1 MKRKIIRID
10 SGVCNGCG
18 QCLPNCPEGALQLID
33 GKARLVSDLFCDGL
47 GACLGTCPLGAIH
60 VEEREAAPYDEK
72 LVMANIVPQ
81 GANVVRAHLDHLAAH
96 NEQVYL
102 EQARQFLREQG
113 LPIPESAGAK
123 NPELHDYHPLRG
135 GVPLGGCHPLRGGV
149 PEGNNPEGGY
159 HPLRG
164 GVPLGDCHPLRGG
177 CPGSQAHDRRGQEP
191 VPPAAGPA
199 DSTSRPSEL
208 RTWPVQ
214 LQLLNPQ
221 ASFFDDADLLIAADC
236 VPFALA
242 SFHEEF
248 VRGKVPIIFCPKLDH
263 ANEPYLEK
271 LAAIFTLHRVRSL
284 HVVHMEVPCCSGT
297 TALVAQALAR
307 SGRDIPVHDY
317 TISIQGKL
325 LAVK

>member
-10 SGVCNGCG
+10 HEICNGCG
-18 QCLPNCPEGALQLID
+18 QCLPNCPEGALRLID

-47 GACLGTCPLGAIH
+47 GACIGTCPLGAIH
-60 VEEREAAPYDEK
+60 VEEREAEPYDERR
-72 LVMANIVPQ
+72 VMANIVPQ
-81 GANVVRAHLDHLAAH
+81 GANVIRAHLDHLAAH
-96 NEQVYL
+96 NEHGYL
-102 EQARQFLREQG
+102 EQAREFLREQG
-113 LPIPESAGAK
+113 
-123 NPELHDYHPLRG
+123 
-135 GVPLGGCHPLRGGV
+135 VPL
-149 PEGNNPEGGY
+149 PETKREEDENF
-159 HPLRG
+159 H
-164 GVPLGDCHPLRGG
+164 G

-191 VPPAAGPA
+191 TRPAAGPSA
-199 DSTSRPSEL
+199 ATSRPSEL

-271 LAAIFTLHRVRSL
+271 LAAIFTLHPVRSL

-307 SGRDIPVHDY
+307 SGKDIPVHDY

>member
-1 MKRKIIRID
+1 MKRKIIRINAE
-10 SGVCNGCG
+10 VCNGCG

-33 GKARLVSDLFCDGL
+33 NKARLVSDLFCDGL
-47 GACLGTCPLGAIH
+47 GACIGTCPLGAIH
-60 VEEREAAPYDEK
+60 VEEREAEPYDERR
-72 LVMANIVPQ
+72 VMANIVTQ
-81 GANVVRAHLDHLAAH
+81 GANVIRAHLDHLAAH
-96 NEQVYL
+96 NEQGYL

-113 LPIPESAGAK
+113 IPEPQAIKAK
-123 NPELHDYHPLRG
+123 NPEFP
-135 GVPLGGCHPLRGGV
+135 GCP
-149 PEGNNPEGGY
+149 PPS
-159 HPLRG
+159 G
-164 GVPLGDCHPLRGG
+164 GVPLGDC
-177 CPGSQAHDRRGQEP
+177 PGSQMQDRREKQATQPGPEAARAAAEP
-191 VPPAAGPA
+191 K
-199 DSTSRPSEL
+199 L

-242 SFHEEF
+242 SFHEDF
-248 VRGKVPIIFCPKLDH
+248 VKGKVPIIFCPKLDH

-271 LAAIFTLHRVRSL
+271 LAAIFTLHTVRSL

-297 TALVAQALAR
+297 TALVRQALTR
-307 SGRDIPVHDY
+307 SGKEIPVHDY

>member
-10 SGVCNGCG
+10 ADACNGCG

-47 GACLGTCPLGAIH
+47 GACIGTCPLGAIH

-72 LVMANIVPQ
+72 QVMANIAPQ
-81 GANVVRAHLDHLAAH
+81 GANVIRAHLDHLAAH
-96 NEQVYL
+96 NEAVYL

-113 LPIPESAGAK
+113 IPLPEAGKAGAA
-123 NPELHDYHPLRG
+123 EFQ
-135 GVPLGGCHPLRGGV
+135 
-149 PEGNNPEGGY
+149 
-159 HPLRG
+159 
-164 GVPLGDCHPLRGG
+164 G
-177 CPGSQAHDRRGQEP
+177 CPGSQTHDRRGPETTGRAP
-191 VPPAAGPA
+191 ATSPAAA
-199 DSTSRPSEL
+199 PSEL

-221 ASFFDDADLLIAADC
+221 ASFFANADLLIAADC
-236 VPFALA
+236 VPFAHA
-242 SFHEEF
+242 SFHEDF
-248 VRGKVPIIFCPKLDH
+248 VKGKIPVIFCPKLDRTGDQ
-263 ANEPYLEK
+263 YLEK
-271 LAAIFTLHRVRSL
+271 LTAILSQHPVRSL

-297 TALVAQALAR
+297 TALAREALAR
-307 SGRDIPVHDY
+307 SGKNIPLHDY